1 LTMGLLDVDMST
13 DIKDIPL
20 RFASPG
26 RPATIPAWAK
36 SWRAGRT
43 TMKELFS
50 ASLAPGVVVI
60 QSQNREELESA
71 LKKLSSDAGRPAA
84 GTAYIQVVVQMG
96 ATPKV
101 MVEDVTRVL
110 KYFPSPAG
118 RIGFAWGRDNLQR
131 SVIEAAAKLMVEQEE
146 AAAQRPDPLAEAREV
161 IAATRPLLAASGR
174 LSAPAIAEFFD
185 ISTAKLGQ
193 IIGSSRQALAKTPD
207 APAIQSA
214 LRPFERIARL
224 RALLPAE
231 DFLAWLHRPNR
242 LLGEAPP
249 LGLIEDGRVNI
260 VADLAEDMLLGTP
273 G

>member
-1 LTMGLLDVDMST
+1 MST

-20 RFASPG
+20 RFAGLRRS
-26 RPATIPAWAK
+26 ATIPAWAK
-36 SWRAGRT
+36 SWHAARIT
-43 TMKELFS
+43 VDELYNPS
-50 ASLAPGVVVI
+50 PTPGVVVI
-60 QSQNREELESA
+60 QSQNREELESV
-71 LKKLSSDAGRPAA
+71 LKKMSSGVSRPAA

-96 ATPKV
+96 ATTKFV
-101 MVEDVTRVL
+101 VDDVTRVL

-146 AAAQRPDPLAEAREV
+146 LAAQRPDPLAEAKEV

-174 LSAPAIAEFFD
+174 LSATAIAETFD

-193 IIGSSRQALAKTPD
+193 IIDSSRQALAKTPD

-224 RALLPAE
+224 RATLSE
-231 DFLAWLHRPNR
+231 KDFRAWLHRSNR
-242 LLGEAPP
+242 LLGEATP
-249 LGLIEDGRVNI
+249 LSLIEDGRVNI